1 MLLPRRGNWLSIYLV
16 LLICVTFISY
26 LICLKETRHHGRT
39 DTKTRPWRL
48 FLASLCSLVLQH
60 SAAHPCCPPTS
71 CGLPAYTGSS
81 DAALAFDVWFPLPH
95 LGLWPAIKVGEHV
108 FPPHLAILCSQ
119 HSPGRVPSQ
128 FPTPVKVLF
137 HLLKWLWLPLLA
149 LISAY
154 CYRVP

>member
-1 MLLPRRGNWLSIYLV
+1 MEGQTIRPDPRG
-16 LLICVTFISY
+16 
-26 LICLKETRHHGRT
+26 
-39 DTKTRPWRL
+39 

-71 CGLPAYTGSS
+71 CELPAYTG
-81 DAALAFDVWFPLPH
+81 AALAFDVWFPLPH

-108 FPPHLAILCSQ
+108 FPPHLAVLCSP

-137 HLLKWLWLPLLA
+137 HLLK
-149 LISAY
+149 
-154 CYRVP
+154 